1 MTPFGTENEIV
12 IGFDEMN
19 DSETV
24 NLEVTWF
31 FEDHNINNI
40 LPALKRVA
48 MAEAVVDEVEVTLNE
63 KLLLADDFVNV
74 DVHKSLFSG
83 SGIRCLRWLEFAKIF
98 AKNLV
103 VAKM

>member
-31 FEDHNINNI
+31 FEDHDVNNI
-40 LPALKRVA
+40 LPTFERVT
-48 MAEAVVDEVEVTLNE
+48 MAGEGN
-63 KLLLADDFVNV
+63 
-74 DVHKSLFSG
+74 S
-83 SGIRCLRWLEFAKIF
+83 
-98 AKNLV
+98 
-103 VAKM
+103 